1 MNTCRGYQPRVLFLL
16 LLVLSF
22 AAISH
27 VSAHAP
33 LGTGSNEQL
42 SNATKIIEPEKSYV
56 IYTGLHEG
64 NEAQY
69 YQFSME
75 NGQVLSGSLQVPGQD
90 SMVPSLVII
99 GPGITTY
106 GEVPKFVEIPSGS
119 GAKLIPGSKPGRPSF
134 EPFTPQP
141 VYEVAHFNENITVP
155 GDYYIAVYGNEGG
168 KYSLAPGSLEQFTVV
183 EWLTIPYSVIG
194 IHTWEGQS
202 LPVVIAPFFVVVIAG
217 MVILWIRQKKTGLS
231 LDLPV
236 WTGVTAGL
244 FYVGGAAVTTMQ
256 LIHAVS
262 LTGYVP
268 QVLVS
273 LIFTVVPVIL
283 GILLLKISIS
293 GQVRGPASSVTA
305 LKFIIL
311 GFLGL
316 LFWCGFIGGP
326 LLAICAGIMVLL
338 KRNLHTCKV

>member
-1 MNTCRGYQPRVLFLL
+1 MNTGRNYQPRVLLLL

-33 LGTGSNEQL
+33 LDTGSNEQL

-56 IYTGLHEG
+56 IYTELHEG

-99 GPGITTY
+99 GPGITTS
-106 GEVPKFVEIPSGS
+106 GDVPGFVEIPPGS
-119 GAKLIPGSKPGRPSF
+119 GAKLIPGSKPGNPSF

-141 VYEVAHFNENITVP
+141 VYAVAHFNEKITVP

-168 KYSLAPGSLEQFTVV
+168 KYSLAPGTLEQFTVV

-217 MVILWIRQKKTGLS
+217 LVILWIHRKKTGLS
-231 LDLPV
+231 LGLPA

-244 FYVGGAAVTTMQ
+244 FYVGGAAVTTVQ

-268 QVLVS
+268 SVLVS
-273 LIFTVVPVIL
+273 LIFIVIPVIL
-283 GILLLKISIS
+283 GILLLKISLTGLVATS
-293 GQVRGPASSVTA
+293 ASSVTG
-305 LKFIIL
+305 LKFILL
-311 GFLGL
+311 GLLGL
-316 LFWCGFIGGP
+316 LFWCGFIAGP
-326 LLAICAGIMVLL
+326 LLAVCSGILVLL
-338 KRNLHTCKV
+338 KRN